1 MLHNR
6 ARLLN
11 LDLPDE
17 NPEDEGHMGNDD
29 SDDEFQDPPLT
40 EIAKRASGNATR
52 AQVIHNYFTI
62 T

>member
-17 NPEDEGHMGNDD
+17 NPEDEGHVGNDD

-40 EIAKRASGNATR
+40 ERVKRAAGNAT
-52 AQVIHNYFTI
+52 
-62 T
+62 